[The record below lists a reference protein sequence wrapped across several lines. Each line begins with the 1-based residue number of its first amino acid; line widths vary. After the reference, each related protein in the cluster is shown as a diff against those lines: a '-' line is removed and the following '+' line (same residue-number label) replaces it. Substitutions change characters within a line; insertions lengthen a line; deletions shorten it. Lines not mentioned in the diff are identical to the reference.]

1 MVNRSAVNRLE
12 KNNQTVLSPLS
23 LILVGIY
30 SIRGAPLRG
39 KSSFTRKFWPRGG
52 RNVKMNGNKSSS
64 RMVDRNVSDYYMVI
78 TAASRLK
85 FCFGG
90 RLVEQSSVSAQR

>member
-1 MVNRSAVNRLE
+1 
-12 KNNQTVLSPLS
+12 
-23 LILVGIY
+23 
-30 SIRGAPLRG
+30 
-39 KSSFTRKFWPRGG
+39 
-52 RNVKMNGNKSSS
+52 
-64 RMVDRNVSDYYMVI
+64 MVDRNVSDYYMVI